1 MSQSR
6 PSFASERGSSAL
18 AEGLSEFLS
27 FRLGQE
33 EYGVDILK
41 VQEIRGYDTVTRIP
55 ETPIFIKGVIN
66 LRGTIVPVIDMRLKF
81 NLGSA
86 EYNDFTVMIIL
97 NIGQRVIGMVVDS
110 VSDVIQLKDEQ
121 IREVPEFG
129 GVINTRFVMG
139 IGTFDDRML
148 ILVDIEKLMSGSE
161 LSMLD
166 ASSQVLQ

>member
-18 AEGLSEFLS
+18 ADGLSEFLS

-166 ASSQVLQ
+166 TSSQVLQ